1 VEVKGPR
8 DSVREEQRSVT
19 LIVSF
24 AHQLM
29 NHNSFWM
36 HQLHCCGISVEI
48 LRVKEPQEFCRQSEK
63 VARRKLVKTGKQ
75 GNASV
80 VVKPSSHTGSDVVV
94 VISSDDDVFEK

>member
-1 VEVKGPR
+1 MEVKGPR

-19 LIVSF
+19 LIVLF
-24 AHQLM
+24 AQQLM

-48 LRVKEPQEFCRQSEK
+48 LRVKEPQEFSRQSEK
-63 VARRKLVKTGKQ
+63 VVRRKLVPKRKQ
-75 GNASV
+75 GKNV
-80 VVKPSSHTGSDVVV
+80 EGPSFHTGSDVVV